1 MNTLHWTEP
10 VAFLREEAP
19 ERLTS
24 GSWRLALSISAILLI
39 ASSMVLAGQVGTLV
53 ATVLGVGL
61 FLAVVRPFLLHRLAR
76 CSIVVSPKGVSRAV
90 PTGKRLSV
98 TSWPWDEIRSG
109 RLVAPLIAGTPIP
122 AVEVVG
128 RKGEVL
134 GRIGLAATPTP
145 EEIATYFRSQRKSF
159 EFPQSP

>member
-1 MNTLHWTEP
+1 
-10 VAFLREEAP
+10 
-19 ERLTS
+19 
-24 GSWRLALSISAILLI
+24 
-39 ASSMVLAGQVGTLV
+39 MVLAGQVSRGEPLRFGEVGSLV

-61 FLAVVRPFLLHRLAR
+61 FLAVVRPFLLRRLAR